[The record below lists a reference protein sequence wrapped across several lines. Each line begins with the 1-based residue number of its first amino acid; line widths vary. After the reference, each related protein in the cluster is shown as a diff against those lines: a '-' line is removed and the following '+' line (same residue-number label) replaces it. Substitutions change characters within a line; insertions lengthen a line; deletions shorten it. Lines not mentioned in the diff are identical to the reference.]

1 MKGRRTWI
9 LAVGTV
15 MVLAAAGV
23 LAQGM
28 HHRGGPGG
36 DEFGFGPGLGFFT
49 DALDLT
55 SAQQDQI
62 KAIWTKEKP
71 AIAPLMRQMR
81 QSHVAMSKLE
91 TSDTFNEA
99 QVRAAASQQAQVITE
114 LLVQK
119 ARIKSEMVQ
128 VLTADQKTKLADLQA
143 KHELRMQ
150 QHMQKMQTP
159 PTEPP
164 AD

>member
-1 MKGRRTWI
+1 M
-9 LAVGTV
+9 
-15 MVLAAAGV
+15 
-23 LAQGM
+23 Q
-28 HHRGGPGG
+28 
-36 DEFGFGPGLGFFT
+36 
-49 DALDLT
+49 
-55 SAQQDQI
+55 
-62 KAIWTKEKP
+62 
-71 AIAPLMRQMR
+71 QMR
-81 QSHVAMSKLE
+81 QSHIAMSKLE

-128 VLTADQKTKLADLQA
+128 VLTADQKAKLVELQA

-150 QHMQKMQTP
+150 QHMQKMQAP

-164 AD
+164 AN

>member
-1 MKGRRTWI
+1 MKERRTWI

-15 MVLAAAGV
+15 VVLAVAGV

-28 HHRGGPGG
+28 HHRGGPMG
-36 DEFGFGPGLGFFT
+36 DEFGFGPRLGFFT
-49 DALDLT
+49 HALDLT

-71 AIAPLMRQMR
+71 AIEPLMQQMR

-128 VLTADQKTKLADLQA
+128 VLTADQKAKLVDLQA

-150 QHMQKMQTP
+150 QHMQKMQAP

-164 AD
+164 AN